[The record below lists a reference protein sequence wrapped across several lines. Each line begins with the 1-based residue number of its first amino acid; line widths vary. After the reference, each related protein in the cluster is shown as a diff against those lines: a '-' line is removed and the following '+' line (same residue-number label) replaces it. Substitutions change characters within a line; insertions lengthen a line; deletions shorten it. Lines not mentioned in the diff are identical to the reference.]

1 MTERP
6 AAAAAILQ
14 EERGPVANIDDNTR
28 RMLVQNAEANRPRIE
43 TSSRARIDAMLD
55 LCYKPD
61 IVWAVW
67 PNGQTVVKGEEL
79 VKAGAAS
86 TSWVA
91 IPCADRAEA
100 ADLERRL
107 SY

>member
-1 MTERP
+1 M
-6 AAAAAILQ
+6 
-14 EERGPVANIDDNTR
+14 ANMDDKTR
-28 RMLVQNAEANRPRIE
+28 RLLVANAEANRQRIE
-43 TSSRARIDAMLD
+43 GSGRARIDAMVD

-67 PNGQTVVKGEEL
+67 PNGQAVVKGEDL